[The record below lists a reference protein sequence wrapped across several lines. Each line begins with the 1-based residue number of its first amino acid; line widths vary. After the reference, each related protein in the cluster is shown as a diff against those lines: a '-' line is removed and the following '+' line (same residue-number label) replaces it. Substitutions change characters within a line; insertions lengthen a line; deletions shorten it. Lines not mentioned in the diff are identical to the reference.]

1 MSGRKIVA
9 LILFSFLIG
18 ASIESFSQRF
28 LGALSL
34 GMNLSQVDGDEEY
47 GFKKVGLNVGPAVI
61 LPLGKNKKWSIT
73 MELLYSQ
80 IGSREKSKY
89 AAVDSISDTTGYY
102 DGYRLNLNYLQI
114 PLIVHFTDK
123 RIISGGAGFCYGQL
137 VGVSEYED
145 YNDYRGWVKTPT
157 SLSGPYSKS
166 DFQVLADV
174 KIRLWKKLW
183 FNARY
188 SYSMVPIRTRVFENP
203 LTHETWTRKQY
214 NYVITIR
221 LTYVFNDL
229 MPDKKK
235 KKSTE
240 EE

>member
-1 MSGRKIVA
+1 MSGRKIVI
-9 LILFSFLIG
+9 LVLFSFFIG
-18 ASIESFSQRF
+18 ASVQSFSQRF
-28 LGALSL
+28 LGAVSL

-73 MELLYSQ
+73 MELLFSQ
-80 IGSREKSKY
+80 IGSRQKSQY
-89 AAVDSISDTTGYY
+89 AAVDSIGDTTGYY

-145 YNDYRGWVKTPT
+145 YNDMRGWVKTPT
-157 SLSGPYSKS
+157 SLSGPYSKL
-166 DFQVLADV
+166 DFQALADV
-174 KIRLWKKLW
+174 KIRLFQKLW
-183 FNARY
+183 FNVRY

-214 NYVITIR
+214 NNVITLR

-235 KKSTE
+235 KRSADE
-240 EE
+240 